1 MTIRTPSACQSAART
16 PKESSASAA
25 ADVAAPEP
33 IVAAVVPS
41 TLLRTPTLESAAAA
55 EPIGTETRNRTQA
68 SSEPELGLETASER
82 SS

>member
-1 MTIRTPSACQSAART
+1 MTLRTPSTCQYAAHT
-16 PKESSASAA
+16 PKESSASAV
-25 ADVAAPEP
+25 ADVAALEP

-41 TLLRTPTLESAAAA
+41 TLRTTTLESAAAA
-55 EPIGTETRNRTQA
+55 KRIDTETKNRTQA

>member
-1 MTIRTPSACQSAART
+1 V
-16 PKESSASAA
+16 
-25 ADVAAPEP
+25 ADVAALET

-41 TLLRTPTLESAAAA
+41 TLRMTTLESAAAA
-55 EPIGTETRNRTQA
+55 KRIDTEMKNRTQA